1 MLRGFINIT
10 LALLLLL
17 FSCKRER
24 EPQLVPEELTKL
36 ERLYR
41 IRPDS
46 VMRSYD
52 LSNDSLTEFP
62 DLSRYVISSLDLSH
76 NLLDTII
83 PERLPLGIERLNVS
97 NNRLKETLK
106 IYDIPT
112 LEELDVSHN
121 QLNVLVVGEKLR
133 RLVASH
139 NHLEIVSLNIHHN
152 VEYLDISYNPE
163 LYWQVDFNPR
173 KVDTIRRDG
182 TANGIPFYFKICF
195 DKDLYRLIKRGI
207 AAGLYK

>member
-24 EPQLVPEELTKL
+24 EPQPVPEELTKL

-46 VMRSYD
+46 VMKSYD

-62 DLSRYVISSLDLSH
+62 DLSRYVISSLDLSY

-97 NNRLKETLK
+97 HNK
-106 IYDIPT
+106 IRKLHCGGMQYI
-112 LEELDVSHN
+112 DVSYN
-121 QLNVLVVGEKLR
+121 NFE
-133 RLVASH
+133 
-139 NHLEIVSLNIHHN
+139 EISDFIL
-152 VEYLDISYNPE
+152 
-163 LYWQVDFNPR
+163 VDFATFLM
-173 KVDTIRRDG
+173 DTLVHEGIKEGKQIVNRRYYYV
-182 TANGIPFYFKICF
+182 NF
-195 DKDLYRLIKRGI
+195 DPSNFEEG
-207 AAGLYK
+207 AE